1 MNTVVTHTS
10 ALIQYNEERGDLI
23 SSVLDA
29 VLSLNGF
36 HQPTRLV
43 HLIVFGRSSSFGNIR
58 PLETC
63 RASSSSSEGSVFD
76 ERAIRGLVYDFWE
89 DSLSAQQEANMAAE
103 RDEGEE
109 EGEEE
114 GGFSL
119 FLFLLPLPNMNLER
133 NQGSAMWCRNLRHY
147 HQDEA
152 VVQRR
157 RRETRLLL
165 LQINQL
171 LFTDDEKTSVLEP

>member
-1 MNTVVTHTS
+1 MVIWFHFRELTRRPSNIISYIKIKYESFTLCCVDISCMNTVVTHTS
-10 ALIQYNEERGDLI
+10 SLIQYNEERGDLI

-43 HLIVFGRSSSFGNIR
+43 HLVVFGRSSSFGNIR

-89 DSLSAQQEANMAAE
+89 DSLSAQQEANVQSLFVPLCLHLRL
-103 RDEGEE
+103 RDVVNEE
-109 EGEEE
+109 E
-114 GGFSL
+114 
-119 FLFLLPLPNMNLER
+119 
-133 NQGSAMWCRNLRHY
+133 
-147 HQDEA
+147 
-152 VVQRR
+152 
-157 RRETRLLL
+157 
-165 LQINQL
+165 
-171 LFTDDEKTSVLEP
+171 